1 MGKALT
7 RRGQGEQQASRAP
20 LYRWADHRAPPPPIA
35 GHRIAGHRIASII
48 AGVVE
53 VRLHVGVWAWKYG
66 KALDRGES
74 NTGSVVPLSV
84 ITGHSTEAHHVGLL
98 FRLNGLQKRH
108 HLHHMDGTTWL
119 CRCSGRVRSGDRPSR
134 QREAPTWKGRRLGE
148 EWNDEAK

>member
-1 MGKALT
+1 MTSCRALSDGKALT

-53 VRLHVGVWAWKYG
+53 VRWHVGVWAWKYG

-74 NTGSVVPLSV
+74 NTGSVVPLSG
-84 ITGHSTEAHHVGLL
+84 ITGHSIEAHHV
-98 FRLNGLQKRH
+98 R
-108 HLHHMDGTTWL
+108 
-119 CRCSGRVRSGDRPSR
+119 RCCWRYAVQSISV
-134 QREAPTWKGRRLGE
+134 ETVLGGG
-148 EWNDEAK
+148 EAKTTERLKR